1 MNEVALKEMTQVPVK
16 SRKAGGEGVV
26 HTRTHVKFG
35 SDGESSDEEY
45 EDAARGRA
53 GAMDVDGELQVRSR
67 VRLGVQKL
75 ILNRKKSNSFS
86 Q

>member
-1 MNEVALKEMTQVPVK
+1 MNAVALKEMTQVPVK

-45 EDAARGRA
+45 EDAARVP
-53 GAMDVDGELQVRSR
+53 GAMDVDGERQVRSR
-67 VRLGVQKL
+67 LRLGVQKL
-75 ILNRKKSNSFS
+75 NLNRKKC
-86 Q
+86 QCL